1 MHITEKQKWSEFG
14 VQVEFAPVVN
24 RDFQP
29 IAYEAIMQFDASYQE
44 RFSYLAS
51 DRHNVQTNLDFYY
64 TKLSVETYKGTV
76 PLILNTQLGVT
87 APIPKSQSW
96 ANGSIIFAIKQAEL
110 FPDEMAMQQINQ
122 LSGYG
127 VEFVIENFF
136 QCYFYLPFLI
146 NLRPSFIKLA
156 WDVIQSCADDDTMN
170 GLVNLLKPLK
180 ESGTLIIVDGI
191 EDRDRFERVEL
202 VADAFQGFWFSQN
215 GRQQSMHNKA

>member
-1 MHITEKQKWSEFG
+1 MHITEKQKWSGFG

-76 PLILNTQLGVT
+76 PLILNSRPEVT
-87 APIPKSQSW
+87 APYLNSLSYPNSK
-96 ANGSIIFAIKQAEL
+96 IIFAVEYSQML
-110 FPDEMAMQQINQ
+110 SYGRMQHQSDRPSRNGIQIV
-122 LSGYG
+122 LSG
-127 VEFVIENFF
+127 FV
-136 QCYFYLPFLI
+136 QCFISLPILI
-146 NLRPSFIKLA
+146 DIRPKFIKLA

-180 ESGTLIIVDGI
+180 ESGTLVIVDGI
-191 EDRDRFERVEL
+191 ENRDRFERVEL
-202 VADAFQGFWFSQN
+202 VADAFQGFWFSQH